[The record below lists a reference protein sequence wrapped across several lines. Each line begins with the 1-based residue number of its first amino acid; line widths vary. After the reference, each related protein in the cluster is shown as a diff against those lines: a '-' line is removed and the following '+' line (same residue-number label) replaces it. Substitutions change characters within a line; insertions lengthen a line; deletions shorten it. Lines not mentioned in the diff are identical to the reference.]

1 MAAFCATAIHKN
13 SAFLGT
19 GMSCGRPASAPA
31 RTAAAFIPVRAA
43 QSLQGKVV
51 SVSGEKTA
59 VVSVATLYIHP
70 VYQKRIQRE
79 KKYVAHVDSQKC
91 NIGDLVILAPCRPM
105 SKKKRFVVDSILKAA
120 QS

>member
-1 MAAFCATAIHKN
+1 
-13 SAFLGT
+13 
-19 GMSCGRPASAPA
+19 MSSGRPASTPA
-31 RTAAAFIPVRAA
+31 RAAAAFIPVRAA

-59 VVSVATLYIHP
+59 VVSVANLFVHP

-91 NIGDLVILAPCRPM
+91 NIGDLVVLAPCRPM
-105 SKKKRFVVDSILKAA
+105 SKKKRFVVESVVKTA
-120 QS
+120 Q